1 MKLAELA
8 GKLELKAVNSLFDR
22 ELTGVY
28 ISDMVSDVIANAQA
42 GNLLVTLQVHT
53 NVIAAANLV
62 DIAAIVVTQGKKPP
76 EDVIKMADKA
86 KITLFTTDLNRWQIA
101 TKLYESGVR

>member
-1 MKLAELA
+1 MKLSELA
-8 GKLELKAVNSLFDR
+8 GKLELKAVNTLFDKD
-22 ELTGVY
+22 LTGVY

-62 DIAAIVVTQGKKPP
+62 DIASIVIAQGKEPP
-76 EDVIKMADKA
+76 EDVVKMAEKA
-86 KITLFTTDLNRWQIA
+86 RITLFTTGLNRWQVA